1 MNRSRR
7 VASIRIALICTLI
20 MFFAAGVKNSSGQA
34 PGPSLISKYVS
45 DQLLVRFAPGV
56 PASARAAAHAAS
68 GAAVVKGF
76 ETLEGLELVK
86 LPQRLKVEEA
96 IRRYRQIP
104 TVLYAE
110 PNGTALLWTPSS
122 NPAI

>member
-45 DQLLVRFAPGV
+45 DQLLARFAPGV

-68 GAAVVKGF
+68 GAAGVKGC
-76 ETLEGLELVK
+76 ETLAGLELVK
-86 LPQRLKVEEA
+86 LRHRLKGAEA
-96 IRRYRQIP
+96 ITRYRQTP
-104 TVLYAE
+104 
-110 PNGTALLWTPSS
+110 TALSAGP
-122 NPAI
+122 NYIVP